1 MLYIIPM
8 VITKKIYTKGN
19 GKKMKMCHYK
29 KSSKKD
35 RRQWGGNKEPKSY
48 KTQNINNKM
57 AIVSSIL
64 SVIALH
70 VNELNSPT

>member
-29 KSSKKD
+29 KSSKKIED
-35 RRQWGGNKEPKSY
+35 SGEEIKNQK
-48 KTQNINNKM
+48 
-57 AIVSSIL
+57 AIR
-64 SVIALH
+64 H
-70 VNELNSPT
+70 RT